1 VQNQDSAS
9 GAQKWI
15 GTHCGMMSKPA
26 NDPPLFEWLS
36 KVVFEIA
43 ANMAKKAACE
53 CQVNWKCKTANS

>member
-1 VQNQDSAS
+1 
-9 GAQKWI
+9 
-15 GTHCGMMSKPA
+15 MMSKPA